1 MYEAV
6 RKNFDREIAFFCAL
20 HIKTEISS
28 ANIARQKTSG
38 GDSLGAVPRSFQ
50 QQQHN
55 RGC

>member
-28 ANIARQKTSG
+28 ANTGSEAFSQM
-38 GDSLGAVPRSFQ
+38 A
-50 QQQHN
+50 
-55 RGC
+55 